1 MKKIFKFLVVLVVFL
16 FSINVK
22 AEEEYSIVIKNEEL
36 NHTYEAYQIF
46 TGDLS
51 IDNKTLSN
59 IVWGN
64 GIDNSFTNLT
74 AKEYAESITSSNARE
89 KAKELGSHLL
99 EVAGTTNEQADGKY
113 TISGLTKGYYLI
125 KDKDNTLNGL
135 NDSYTEYIVRLVSNI
150 EVKPKSDIPIVDKKI
165 VEKSDVVYSTNYKLG
180 DSITYKLTG
189 TLPSNYD
196 NYKSYK
202 YIFHDKLSSGL
213 TLNQDSIEVF
223 IDNEKINNGYNTL
236 VTNVNNETLL
246 DIIFE
251 DTKLVNTINK
261 TSVIKVV
268 YSALLNENAK
278 KGSFGNIN
286 SVTLEYSNN
295 PYKDE
300 TGLTPELVTK
310 VYLFDLIFN
319 KLDSSSNAP
328 LVGAGFKLEKLEE
341 DDYIEIDTI
350 INDTDNKF
358 RFNGLSTG
366 KYKLTEIKTPD
377 GYHTMNPIEFEIT
390 SEIDENGIKAFS
402 GDTLSFISS
411 LDEGTLTTDILN
423 IKGVELPL
431 TGGSGTTLFTILG
444 ISLILLS
451 IIGFVINKKNN

>member
-1 MKKIFKFLVVLVVFL
+1 M
-16 FSINVK
+16 
-22 AEEEYSIVIKNEEL
+22 
-36 NHTYEAYQIF
+36 
-46 TGDLS
+46 
-51 IDNKTLSN
+51 
-59 IVWGN
+59 
-64 GIDNSFTNLT
+64 
-74 AKEYAESITSSNARE
+74 
-89 KAKELGSHLL
+89 
-99 EVAGTTNEQADGKY
+99 
-113 TISGLTKGYYLI
+113 
-125 KDKDNTLNGL
+125 
-135 NDSYTEYIVRLVSNI
+135 
-150 EVKPKSDIPIVDKKI
+150 
-165 VEKSDVVYSTNYKLG
+165 
-180 DSITYKLTG
+180 
-189 TLPSNYD
+189 
-196 NYKSYK
+196 
-202 YIFHDKLSSGL
+202 
-213 TLNQDSIEVF
+213 
-223 IDNEKINNGYNTL
+223 
-236 VTNVNNETLL
+236 
-246 DIIFE
+246 
-251 DTKLVNTINK
+251 
-261 TSVIKVV
+261 
-268 YSALLNENAK
+268 LNENAK

-350 INDTDNKF
+350 INDTGNKF

-390 SEIDENGIKAFS
+390 SEIDENGIKALN
-402 GDTLSFISS
+402 GDTLSFTSS

-451 IIGFVINKKNN
+451 IIGFVINKKKNN